1 VFKDRVEK
9 KDMVELEAVI
19 DTSETIIQEIE
30 VVVEKAMEV
39 AEEVVEEVVEEAE
52 VEVEVE
58 EDLAV
63 VAEEVEE
70 DLAVV
75 AEVEEVED
83 LVVAVAVVDLVKVI
97 IEHLKLH
104 LILLIQVVLLNL
116 KAKEKFFD

>member
-1 VFKDRVEK
+1 MFKDRVVK

-39 AEEVVEEVVEEAE
+39 AEEVVEEVVEEA
-52 VEVEVE
+52 EVEVE